1 MFSLLATKLYGAMN
15 ELLDS
20 IKVKTNLG
28 MKLVNSVIENWV
40 ASEFIKTFSVAVKFY
55 VQPFLAAAFVMVYP
69 ILRTSKPF
77 FSSVVELME

>member
-40 ASEFIKTFSVAVKFY
+40 ASEFI
-55 VQPFLAAAFVMVYP
+55 
-69 ILRTSKPF
+69 
-77 FSSVVELME
+77 